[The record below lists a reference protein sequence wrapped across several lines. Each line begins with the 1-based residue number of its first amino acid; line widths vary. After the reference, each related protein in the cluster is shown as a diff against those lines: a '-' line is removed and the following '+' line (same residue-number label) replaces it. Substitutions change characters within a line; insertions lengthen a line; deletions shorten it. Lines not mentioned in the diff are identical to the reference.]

1 MRGVMRT
8 ISRVIMVVVFLLLP
22 VFMTGA
28 SLEVPG
34 ADCCAHNC
42 CLVAQCAGHAG
53 ADELPEGWSTHHHE
67 RHAHDRILLLRD
79 ASLRD
84 PRTVAPLPLLA
95 QVPVVPVQE
104 LEDALV
110 VTELVAQGPPPYG
123 GFLCPQRC

>member
-42 CLVAQCAGHAG
+42 CMVAQCAGHAG
-53 ADELPEGWSTHHHE
+53 ADELPEGWSAHHHE

-79 ASLRD
+79 AGLRD
-84 PRTVAPLPLLA
+84 ARTVVPQLPVVQVAVGTIEVQGDERPLPE
-95 QVPVVPVQE
+95 PI
-104 LEDALV
+104 
-110 VTELVAQGPPPYG
+110 VTGPPLYG
-123 GFLCPQRC
+123 GFLLPQRC